1 MTVRRAS
8 ASDTGYRNWRRRV
21 FAPAAEAVG
30 LNGSRPYYLRHL
42 FCSLLLAEGASV
54 VEVARQAG
62 HSPAMTLSTY
72 GHVIEE
78 LEGGD
83 RRSAEAV
90 IRAAREAGAAPTR
103 RARRG
108 LGD

>member
-1 MTVRRAS
+1 GWNGEPWR
-8 ASDTGYRNWRRRV
+8 DTAYRNWRRRI
-21 FAPAAEAVG
+21 FAPAAEAAG
-30 LNGSRPYYLRHL
+30 LDGSGPYDLRHL

-83 RRSAEAV
+83 SRSAEAV
-90 IRAAREAGAAPTR
+90 IRAARDAHDPPIALAGR
-103 RARRG
+103 SGR
-108 LGD
+108 